1 MSKVLTFTLFLCTTS
16 LYSQPVYHLNHDSYM
31 RILNGQEDGLVA
43 NYQVANGQL
52 VSQIDDFEVPLIV
65 LLFGSEKLNQTSDEL
80 FFGNEYERCAFK
92 PNRLDESK
100 QVLVGSLK
108 CNSIVDSKA
117 LLDNLKK

>member
-31 RILNGQEDGLVA
+31 RILNGQEEGLVA

-52 VSQIDDFEVPLIV
+52 VSQIDGFEVPLIV
-65 LLFGSEKLNQTSDEL
+65 LLAGPEKLNQTSEEL
-80 FFGNEYERCAFK
+80 FFGNEYERCTFK
-92 PNRLDESK
+92 LNRLDPAK
-100 QVLVGSLK
+100 QVLIGSLK
-108 CNSIVDSKA
+108 CKGSVDSQA